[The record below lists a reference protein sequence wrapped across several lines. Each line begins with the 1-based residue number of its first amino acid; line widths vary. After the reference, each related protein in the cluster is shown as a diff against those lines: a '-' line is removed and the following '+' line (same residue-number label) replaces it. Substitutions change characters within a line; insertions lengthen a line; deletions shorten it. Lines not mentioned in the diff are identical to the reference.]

1 MLKSIL
7 VVGTG
12 IAIGM
17 CMYKKKQKNSK
28 SFSTDSN
35 TDSLISKDNNCL
47 LYTSAAADAP
57 LPGILRICAFLTTQ
71 HNTTLCSE

>member
-7 VVGTG
+7 VIGTG

-28 SFSTDSN
+28 SFN
-35 TDSLISKDNNCL
+35 TDSDTDSVISKD
-47 LYTSAAADAP
+47 SAKNQDGGSLDNAV
-57 LPGILRICAFLTTQ
+57 Q
-71 HNTTLCSE
+71 V

>member
-7 VVGTG
+7 VLGTG

-28 SFSTDSN
+28 SFSTDSD
-35 TDSLISKDNNCL
+35 TDSLISKDNNKRAL
-47 LYTSAAADAP
+47 LHKPISKG
-57 LPGILRICAFLTTQ
+57 LF
-71 HNTTLCSE
+71 HNIIFK

>member
-7 VVGTG
+7 VLGTG

-28 SFSTDSN
+28 SFSTDSDTN
-35 TDSLISKDNNCL
+35 SLISKDNKSKDDNSL
-47 LYTSAAADAP
+47 DNAV
-57 LPGILRICAFLTTQ
+57 Q
-71 HNTTLCSE
+71 V

>member
-7 VVGTG
+7 VIGTG

-28 SFSTDSN
+28 SFN
-35 TDSLISKDNNCL
+35 TDSDTDSVISKD
-47 LYTSAAADAP
+47 SAKNQDDGQLDNAVKV
-57 LPGILRICAFLTTQ
+57 
-71 HNTTLCSE
+71 